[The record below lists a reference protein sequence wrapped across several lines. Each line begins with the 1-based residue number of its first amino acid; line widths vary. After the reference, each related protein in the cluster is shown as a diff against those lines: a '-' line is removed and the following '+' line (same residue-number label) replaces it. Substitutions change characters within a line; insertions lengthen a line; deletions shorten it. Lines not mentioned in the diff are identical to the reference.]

1 MFFKIDNSSENNC
14 FTSKEMQIRGFRSL
28 ITFITFEYLNSHNV
42 TIKMYTIR
50 IYIAGL
56 YDFFS
61 TINYGGFKICM
72 ATWGYSLHTTSVFGL
87 SRSRHSHHLLS
98 RQSRAPF
105 RCCAGLFPGS
115 QDIQRRV
122 LCLSSHNRGVSVFY
136 EAWILKI
143 VEGTTCLCT
152 VCHSRY
158 LKIKNSKI

>member
-1 MFFKIDNSSENNC
+1 
-14 FTSKEMQIRGFRSL
+14 MQIRGFRSL

-61 TINYGGFKICM
+61 TINYGGFKICV
-72 ATWGYSLHTTSVFGL
+72 ATAFTLHQSLVWADPVIHITFYPDKAEHRLDAVQVCSQA
-87 SRSRHSHHLLS
+87 REHSETCH
-98 RQSRAPF
+98 
-105 RCCAGLFPGS
+105 
-115 QDIQRRV
+115 V
-122 LCLSSHNRGVSVFY
+122 LCLSSHNRDMSVFY

-158 LKIKNSKI
+158 LKIKNSKM

>member
-61 TINYGGFKICM
+61 TINYGGSAWPPE
-72 ATWGYSLHTTSVFGL
+72 ATAFTLHQSLV
-87 SRSRHSHHLLS
+87 
-98 RQSRAPF
+98 
-105 RCCAGLFPGS
+105 
-115 QDIQRRV
+115 
-122 LCLSSHNRGVSVFY
+122 
-136 EAWILKI
+136 
-143 VEGTTCLCT
+143 
-152 VCHSRY
+152 
-158 LKIKNSKI
+158 